1 MKEKQSNYKPFSSH
15 RWNQEMGAVPTGE
28 TFELTDEDKKYLEEQ
43 DKKWQE
49 TLKKLKEKK
58 VAKK

>member
-1 MKEKQSNYKPFSSH
+1 MKEKQSNYKLFSSH
-15 RWNQEMGAVPTGE
+15 RWNQNPGAVPTGK
-28 TFELTDEDKKYLEEQ
+28 TFELTEETKKWSEEQ
-43 DKKWQE
+43 DKKWKE